1 MLLIAT
7 PSIYF
12 QPRRRI
18 REKGFKGLILGFT
31 DQMECDLVKEF
42 KALGANDVI
51 TKPLNIQAFDALVHK
66 FLSACKKES
75 VVSGAAKQ
83 EEADGIHGSLDAK
96 QQQQEQQQEQQ
107 QQQAKSVCTEQRG
120 LRVLVVDDSKATR

>member
-66 FLSACKKES
+66 FLSARKKES
-75 VVSGAAKQ
+75 AVVSGAAKQ
-83 EEADGIHGSLDAK
+83 EEADGIRGSLDAH
-96 QQQQEQQQEQQ
+96 QQQEQQQ